1 MKSKP
6 IPAISDAEAQ
16 VMDVLWEFA
25 PQAADDI
32 ARALAG
38 KQDWQLSTVK
48 TLLGRLLQKGAVSAE
63 PDGRRFLY
71 SPLLQR
77 QDWLRAQSVGLLD
90 RWFGGQLAPLVAQF
104 SAQRKLSPQDRAAL
118 KKLLK
123 EQGDA

>member
-1 MKSKP
+1 MNPSV
-6 IPAISDAEAQ
+6 SDAEAQ
-16 VMDVLWEFA
+16 VMEVLWQQS
-25 PQAADDI
+25 PQAADDV

-48 TLLGRLLQKGAVSAE
+48 TLLGRLVQKGAVSAV

-77 QDWLRAQSVGLLD
+77 QDWLGAQSVGLLD
-90 RWFGGQLAPLVAQF
+90 RLFGGQLAPLVAQF

-118 KKLLK
+118 KKLLR
-123 EQGDA
+123 EQADD